1 MSEFDVLNEIKQP
14 DPQQSLLSNNVNDKP
29 VDYSSATVYDPNPD
43 IRRGQLMERL
53 KLKNKILAYQEKFAK
68 ELKVYDYK
76 MDKLDEFSNEDL
88 EVFLDE
94 VKLCV
99 RQRNSASMTK
109 GMYFGAVNFVE
120 KTSTKLGYDITGF
133 HNVLYAQEEVHKCLD
148 EIALEYE
155 DSMYMPA
162 HIRLPYI
169 TLQVAMSLYQIK
181 KVETIIETGM
191 KQEIKKEL
199 ADEYSDL

>member
-1 MSEFDVLNEIKQP
+1 MSEFDVLNELKQP
-14 DPQQSLLSNNVNDKP
+14 EQVAQEVN
-29 VDYSSATVYDPNPD
+29 YSSAEIYDKNPD

-53 KLKNKILAYQEKFAK
+53 KLKNKILAYQEKFTK
-68 ELKVYDYK
+68 ELNVYNYK
-76 MDKLDEFSNEDL
+76 MEKLDEFSNEDL

-94 VKLCV
+94 IKLCV

-133 HNVLYAQEEVHKCLD
+133 HNVLYSQEEVHKCLD
-148 EIALEYE
+148 EISLEYE
-155 DSMYMPA
+155 DSVYMPA
-162 HIRLPYI
+162 YVRLPYI

-191 KQEIKKEL
+191 KQEIKKEIV
-199 ADEYSDL
+199 DEYADL